1 MIPPPGVASAIAF
14 INPNII
20 NIIPNPANINDTIN
34 VFFNFE
40 GILNFVGNDILLLF
54 IGLIIMLLFSFFN
67 SSFSFFT
74 FDLSSIFISSFS
86 IKSLSFFSFLEI
98 FGDLFISDSSNIY
111 TPFLLSII
119 LKIFIKFFYFFSVII
134 K

>member
-86 IKSLSFFSFLEI
+86 IKSLSFF
-98 FGDLFISDSSNIY
+98 
-111 TPFLLSII
+111 
-119 LKIFIKFFYFFSVII
+119 FFF
-134 K
+134 